1 MLLVI
6 RDDSLT
12 VTKLG
17 ELTDMSGTND
27 AFNSSICSLEVISI
41 HFFYYILVYSFVCF
55 GFEHL
60 FHFISDQWCSS
71 ICSLFV
77 FFVFFLIC
85 SFIWLF
91 VPRWFL
97 FVRIFCSS
105 PLCFFYLFDHSFLL
119 FVFAI
124 VYSFIRSLFLNA
136 FFALFYYFYE
146 LILFILVKDLSLQL
160 T

>member
-41 HFFYYILVYSFVCF
+41 HFLLHLSLFVCF

-60 FHFISDQWCSS
+60 FHLLATNDAFDSLPYVHCSFFIFYFLYSFVYLIVRSS
-71 ICSLFV
+71 LVFICSY
-77 FFVFFLIC
+77 FL
-85 SFIWLF
+85 
-91 VPRWFL
+91 
-97 FVRIFCSS
+97 
-105 PLCFFYLFDHSFLL
+105 
-119 FVFAI
+119 
-124 VYSFIRSLFLNA
+124 
-136 FFALFYYFYE
+136 
-146 LILFILVKDLSLQL
+146 
-160 T
+160 